1 MIIIKNNKINKKG
14 LIITIIMVLFIV
26 CFMGTISTVSADD
39 VDEDSTVSDEQVDNE
54 IKNEIDEVSAKL
66 SKEPA
71 INSRRYAVYD
81 RISKKVIYGKNEDV
95 KSAMAST
102 TKIMTATVVLE
113 NADLNQEVVVS
124 KKAGWTGGSRLGL
137 KSGDKTTI
145 KDLLYG
151 LMLRSGN
158 DAAVALAEAV
168 GGSVEGFAELM
179 NKKAEE
185 LELKNTHFVTPHGL
199 DNSEH
204 YTTASE
210 LAILTDY
217 AMNNETFK
225 KIVGTKQTTIYINNQ
240 PRNIM
245 NTNELLGVLDGVVGV
260 KTGFTNNAGRC
271 LVTETK
277 RNSMDII
284 VVVLGADTK
293 KNRTQDSVRLIEYT
307 FKNYK
312 IENIEAKVQEEFER
326 WKNINEK
333 RISIIKGK
341 ESFLEL
347 EMGELSLK
355 EMTLKEGE
363 IDKINVEINC
373 PNALEAPVKE
383 KQRIGTLTVKMN
395 GEILEMTDILC
406 MEGIEKKDWKD
417 YFKEILNICGKLKIL
432 MIYFG

>member
-1 MIIIKNNKINKKG
+1 
-14 LIITIIMVLFIV
+14 
-26 CFMGTISTVSADD
+26 
-39 VDEDSTVSDEQVDNE
+39 
-54 IKNEIDEVSAKL
+54 
-66 SKEPA
+66 
-71 INSRRYAVYD
+71 
-81 RISKKVIYGKNEDV
+81 
-95 KSAMAST
+95 
-102 TKIMTATVVLE
+102 
-113 NADLNQEVVVS
+113 
-124 KKAGWTGGSRLGL
+124 
-137 KSGDKTTI
+137 
-145 KDLLYG
+145 
-151 LMLRSGN
+151 MLRSGN

-260 KTGFTNNAGRC
+260 KTGCTNNAGRC

-284 VVVLGADTK
+284 VGVLGADTK

-347 EMGELSLK
+347 EMGELNLK

-373 PNALEAPVKE
+373 LNALEAPVKE

-395 GEILEMTDILC
+395 GEILEMTDIFC
-406 MEGIEKKDWKD
+406 RAGIEKKDWKD
-417 YFKEILNICGKLKIL
+417 YFKDILNICGKLKIL
-432 MIYFG
+432 MIYF